1 MLKLKDDCAII
12 KPTILMSVPRLYNRI
27 VEGTKAKF
35 ESETGLKKC
44 LIDCG
49 INSKLQSAKEEG
61 TYTHSFYDSIIFNKV
76 RENFGGKIRILGSG
90 SAPLSSDA
98 NMFMK
103 AIMCA
108 PLIEGYGQTESTAGF
123 LFSRGL
129 DSHYGVL
136 ASLAVYV
143 RLFRKH
149 LK

>member
-1 MLKLKDDCAII
+1 M
-12 KPTILMSVPRLYNRI
+12 
-27 VEGTKAKF
+27 
-35 ESETGLKKC
+35 KKC

-61 TYTHSFYDSIIFNKV
+61 TCTHSFYDSIIFNKV
-76 RENFGGKIRILGSG
+76 KESFGGKIRILGSG
-90 SAPLSSDA
+90 SAPLRSDA
-98 NMFMK
+98 HMFMK

-136 ASLAVYV
+136 ASLSVLIK
-143 RLFRKH
+143 LFRKLH
-149 LK
+149 K